1 MAVVAIDSVLA
12 AIRQRPAVNDTRI
25 VAVDGPSG
33 SGKSTFAARLARR
46 SGAPLIEIDDFL
58 SWGDLS
64 SWWPRFDREV
74 LTPLLA
80 GRGARYQV
88 RDWVNDE
95 FGASLAG
102 WTTVDWA
109 PTVVLEGLTCARREV
124 ADRLAYS
131 IWVEA
136 PESLRLERGLV
147 RDGESHRQLWLDH
160 IRQEAEFFAADDT
173 RSRADLWLV
182 GTPEVTH
189 DPETEVVVDDS

>member
-1 MAVVAIDSVLA
+1 VTVRSIDSVLA
-12 AIRQRPAVNDTRI
+12 DIRRRPVAGDTRI

-33 SGKSTFAARLARR
+33 SGKSTLAARLARR
-46 SGAPLIEIDDFL
+46 SGAPVIDIDDFL

-88 RDWVNDE
+88 RDWVDDE
-95 FGASLAG
+95 FGAALAG
-102 WTTVDWA
+102 WKTTDWS
-109 PTVVLEGLTCARREV
+109 PLVVIEGLTCARGEV

-136 PESLRLERGLV
+136 PESLRLERGLD
-147 RDGESHRQLWLDH
+147 RDGESHRQLWRDH
-160 IRQEAEFFAADDT
+160 IRQEAAFFTADGT
-173 RSRADLWLV
+173 RSRADLRV
-182 GTPEVTH
+182 SGAPNVPH
-189 DPETEVVVDDS
+189 DPDTEVVVDES